1 MDTLSRTLW
10 RPEEATTLLTSLVA
24 EDAMCNYAPRVVL
37 CLIAGIAWAVT
48 CAAQAAV
55 ALATAFLESS
65 RARRLSQ
72 AVSIAVLLASSSVSA
87 GQAAV
92 VTLGPL
98 STTPSAGGFTSD
110 GIYNPVDIYRAGFG
124 LGIAFL
130 LPPIPI
136 ELPLGG
142 VSGGLIDFGGNL
154 QNAQGSYAG
163 AAGGWSYT
171 SAATSLAA
179 NSLNVTAYDVSGSS
193 TGVGIASTAT
203 TLGIAVDYSGPAIAN
218 AHWIQVIADNHKLG
232 AAHGTLDNKI
242 DITAP
247 DTTPYYDAS
256 FAANATTFLD
266 APTRSDA
273 TNTHW
278 WLADLYYA
286 SGPLTPGAVTLY
298 DGLLYGWGNFWFS
311 GLDLAAFLASGNA
324 AFLTIPNL
332 SNALGINLNG
342 VLNQAQLNDLAAEL
356 PTLEADFDAEVAANP
371 GIAPEPASLLLLGS
385 ALLILGAISR
395 GRLRR

>member
-1 MDTLSRTLW
+1 L
-10 RPEEATTLLTSLVA
+10 PIGILL
-24 EDAMCNYAPRVVL
+24 
-37 CLIAGIAWAVT
+37 AGAWLGA
-48 CAAQAAV
+48 
-55 ALATAFLESS
+55 S
-65 RARRLSQ
+65 RAT
-72 AVSIAVLLASSSVSA
+72 
-87 GQAAV
+87 V

-130 LPPIPI
+130 LPPLPV

-142 VSGGLIDFGGNL
+142 VTGGLIDFGGNL

-193 TGVGIASTAT
+193 TGAGIASSAT
-203 TLGIAVDYSGPAIAN
+203 TLGVAVDYSGPAIAN

-232 AAHGTLDNKI
+232 APHGTLDNKI
-242 DITAP
+242 DITGT

-266 APTRSDA
+266 APTRSDPI
-273 TNTHW
+273 NTHW

-286 SGPLTPGAVTLY
+286 SGPLTPGAVTLF
-298 DGLLYGWGNFWFS
+298 DGLLYGWGNLYFS
-311 GLDLAAFLASGNA
+311 GLDLAAFLASGNT
-324 AFLTIPNL
+324 AFLTVPNL

-371 GIAPEPASLLLLGS
+371 GIAAPEPASLLIVGS
-385 ALLILGAISR
+385 ALLALGMISR
-395 GRLRR
+395 RR

>member
-1 MDTLSRTLW
+1 M
-10 RPEEATTLLTSLVA
+10 TSLVA
-24 EDAMCNYAPRVVL
+24 EDAMCNYALRVVL
-37 CLIAGIAWAVT
+37 CLIAGITWAVT
-48 CAAQAAV
+48 SAVQAAITLV
-55 ALATAFLESS
+55 TAFFELS
-65 RARRLSQ
+65 RARRLSR
-72 AVSIAVLLASSSVSA
+72 AWPIAVLLASSSVSA

-124 LGIAFL
+124 LGVAFL
-130 LPPIPI
+130 LPPVPI

-142 VSGGLIDFGGNL
+142 VTGGLIDFGGNL

-163 AAGGWSYT
+163 AAGGWSYI

-193 TGVGIASTAT
+193 TGVGIASTGT
-203 TLGIAVDYSGPAIAN
+203 TLGIAVDYSGRAIAN

-242 DITAP
+242 DITAT

-298 DGLLYGWGNFWFS
+298 DGLLYSWGNLWFS

-342 VLNQAQLNDLAAEL
+342 VLNQAQLNDLVAEL

-371 GIAPEPASLLLLGS
+371 GIAAPEPAPLLLLGS
-385 ALLILGAISR
+385 ALLVLGMIR
-395 GRLRR
+395 RRRLGR

>member
-1 MDTLSRTLW
+1 
-10 RPEEATTLLTSLVA
+10 
-24 EDAMCNYAPRVVL
+24 MCNCALRVVL
-37 CLIAGIAWAVT
+37 CPIAGVKWAVT
-48 CAAQAAV
+48 CASKIGVAQATKFLKSFRV
-55 ALATAFLESS
+55 GRLGRALLIGVLLTGAWLGAS
-65 RARRLSQ
+65 RAT
-72 AVSIAVLLASSSVSA
+72 
-87 GQAAV
+87 V

-98 STTPSAGGFTSD
+98 STTPSAGGFTSE

-130 LPPIPI
+130 LPPLPI

-142 VSGGLIDFGGNL
+142 VTGGLIDFGGNL

-179 NSLNVTAYDVSGSS
+179 NSLNVTANDVSGSS
-193 TGVGIASTAT
+193 TGVGIASSAT
-203 TLGIAVDYSGPAIAN
+203 TLGVAVDYSGPAIAN

-232 AAHGTLDNKI
+232 APHGTLDNKI
-242 DITAP
+242 DITGT
-247 DTTPYYDAS
+247 DTTPYYDES

-266 APTRSDA
+266 APTRSDP

-286 SGPLTPGAVTLY
+286 SGPLTPGAVTLF
-298 DGLLYGWGNFWFS
+298 DGLLYGWGNLYFS

-324 AFLTIPNL
+324 AFLTVPNL

-342 VLNQAQLNDLAAEL
+342 VLNQTQLNDLAAEL

-371 GIAPEPASLLLLGS
+371 GIAAPEPASLLILGS
-385 ALLILGAISR
+385 ALLALGMISR
-395 GRLRR
+395 RR